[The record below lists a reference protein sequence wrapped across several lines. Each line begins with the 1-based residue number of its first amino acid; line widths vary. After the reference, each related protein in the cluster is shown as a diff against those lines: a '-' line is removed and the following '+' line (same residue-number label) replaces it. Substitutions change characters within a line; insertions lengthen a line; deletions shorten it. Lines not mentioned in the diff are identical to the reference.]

1 MWPVK
6 SGFIFSS
13 SLLLTILGKVP
24 FECLPARGLFNSL
37 CLLQERRKGAQ
48 GYILGGTLFI
58 WAHLTQIP
66 STERTIFCLE
76 IYLDKPPERGRSH
89 AEWVRLWLPN
99 AEVRLDSSLPLTLH
113 IQFIT
118 HSVGFTFM
126 IHPQTRSFSLLPTLP
141 GCSSCPHLS
150 PGPLQSHFS
159 TSMIA
164 PTVYSPHV
172 LKAHS

>member
-1 MWPVK
+1 MSVFLPEDCSIPFACLGRGEKEPRDIYWVVHYLYELILPK
-6 SGFIFSS
+6 S
-13 SLLLTILGKVP
+13 LYR
-24 FECLPARGLFNSL
+24 ED
-37 CLLQERRKGAQ
+37 
-48 GYILGGTLFI
+48 Y
-58 WAHLTQIP
+58 
-66 STERTIFCLE
+66 FCLE
-76 IYLDKPPERGRSH
+76 IYLDKPPERGGSH

-99 AEVRLDSSLPLTLH
+99 AEVRLDSSLPLTPH

-118 HSVGFTFM
+118 HSVGFTFT

-150 PGPLQSHFS
+150 LGPLQSHFS

-164 PTVYSPHV
+164 PTIYSLHV